1 MKIAIDGRGAF
12 HYRGTGIGTYTWR
25 LIDALE
31 HGMYFDTPEDHLRV
45 FFPGE
50 EYRGI
55 TIQDQSPA
63 FPHHG
68 GDLWRDYFLDHAL
81 HQEGIELYHVPQN
94 GIGLPKKKQ
103 CLETVTIHDMIPYVF
118 PETVG
123 KGYLKEFLGEM
134 PKIME
139 RCDGIITVSQC
150 SKKDILR
157 LFDYPED
164 RITVIAE
171 AAEPIYHPIPKEKAK
186 AHLRNHYGLMGD
198 YIIYVGG
205 YGIRKNVKALLV
217 ALSLLKHEEN
227 HRIQLVLP
235 GKRHRDFD
243 QLEQLAEALK
253 IGDRVVFPGFL
264 PVEELPYFYG
274 GAELMIYPS
283 MYEGFGL
290 PPLEAMAMGI
300 PVLAAKSSSLPEV
313 LGDAAVYFDPLDSV
327 ELAEY
332 IHALLRCEGKRRLM
346 GEQGLARAKEFSW
359 QRNAEETVA
368 FWRRIMEIGAR

>member
-1 MKIAIDGRGAF
+1 
-12 HYRGTGIGTYTWR
+12 
-25 LIDALE
+25 
-31 HGMYFDTPEDHLRV
+31 
-45 FFPGE
+45 
-50 EYRGI
+50 
-55 TIQDQSPA
+55 
-63 FPHHG
+63 
-68 GDLWRDYFLDHAL
+68 
-81 HQEGIELYHVPQN
+81 
-94 GIGLPKKKQ
+94 
-103 CLETVTIHDMIPYVF
+103 
-118 PETVG
+118 
-123 KGYLKEFLGEM
+123 
-134 PKIME
+134 
-139 RCDGIITVSQC
+139 
-150 SKKDILR
+150 
-157 LFDYPED
+157 
-164 RITVIAE
+164 
-171 AAEPIYHPIPKEKAK
+171 
-186 AHLRNHYGLMGD
+186 MGD

-313 LGDAAVYFDPLDSV
+313 LGDAAVYFDPLDSL

-359 QRNAEETVA
+359 AAKCGGNRSFLASHYGDRRAMIDSLKIREHPILGWMLPNIYEKKFLMRNQITGM
-368 FWRRIMEIGAR
+368 RREGSKFMVLQSLIPRIERPELAINIPPTMESSVINSVEITAPKRLAIR

>member
-118 PETVG
+118 P
-123 KGYLKEFLGEM
+123 
-134 PKIME
+134 
-139 RCDGIITVSQC
+139 
-150 SKKDILR
+150 
-157 LFDYPED
+157 
-164 RITVIAE
+164 
-171 AAEPIYHPIPKEKAK
+171 
-186 AHLRNHYGLMGD
+186 
-198 YIIYVGG
+198 
-205 YGIRKNVKALLV
+205 
-217 ALSLLKHEEN
+217 
-227 HRIQLVLP
+227 
-235 GKRHRDFD
+235 
-243 QLEQLAEALK
+243 
-253 IGDRVVFPGFL
+253 
-264 PVEELPYFYG
+264 
-274 GAELMIYPS
+274 
-283 MYEGFGL
+283 
-290 PPLEAMAMGI
+290 
-300 PVLAAKSSSLPEV
+300 
-313 LGDAAVYFDPLDSV
+313 
-327 ELAEY
+327 
-332 IHALLRCEGKRRLM
+332 
-346 GEQGLARAKEFSW
+346 
-359 QRNAEETVA
+359 
-368 FWRRIMEIGAR
+368 